1 MTGANTVMAEIM
13 AMAPVVPVVVL
24 DDLKAA
30 VPLAEALVRGGLPV
44 IEVTLRTVVGLDAI
58 QAIAKAVPGA
68 VVGAGTVNRPEQ
80 LVDAL
85 EAGAK
90 FIVSPG
96 ATPSLVYAA
105 RSAAVPYL
113 PGAATASEMLALLE
127 EGISHQKFFPAEA
140 SGGVPA
146 LKAFASP
153 LPEVKFCPTG
163 GIDAE
168 LAQDYLAL
176 PNVVCVGGSWVTP
189 AKLIKAGDWDAI
201 EELARAA
208 VKRAKN

>member
-1 MTGANTVMAEIM
+1 MAEIM

>member
-1 MTGANTVMAEIM
+1 
-13 AMAPVVPVVVL
+13 
-24 DDLKAA
+24 
-30 VPLAEALVRGGLPV
+30 
-44 IEVTLRTVVGLDAI
+44 
-58 QAIAKAVPGA
+58 
-68 VVGAGTVNRPEQ
+68 
-80 LVDAL
+80 
-85 EAGAK
+85 
-90 FIVSPG
+90 
-96 ATPSLVYAA
+96 LVYAA

>member
-1 MTGANTVMAEIM
+1 MAEIM

-58 QAIAKAVPGA
+58 QAIAKAVSGA

>member
-1 MTGANTVMAEIM
+1 MAGPSDRMAEIM

-24 DDLKAA
+24 EDVAAA
-30 VPLAEALVRGGLPV
+30 VPLAEALVAGGLPV
-44 IEVTLRTVVGLDAI
+44 IEVTLRTAAGIHAI
-58 QAIAKAVPGA
+58 KEISAAVPDA
-68 VVGAGTVNRPEQ
+68 VVGAGTVNRSEQ
-80 LVDAL
+80 LVDSL

-127 EGISHQKFFPAEA
+127 EGITHQKFFPAEA

-153 LPEVKFCPTG
+153 LAEVKFCPTG
-163 GIDAE
+163 GIDAGRAE
-168 LAQDYLAL
+168 DYLAL
-176 PNVVCVGGSWVTP
+176 PNVLCVGGSWVTP
-189 AKLIKAGDWDAI
+189 GQAVKEGDWSRI
-201 EELARAA
+201 EELAREAA
-208 VKRAKN
+208 KLAKG

>member
-1 MTGANTVMAEIM
+1 MAGQSSAMAEIM

-24 DDLKAA
+24 EDLKTAI
-30 VPLAEALVRGGLPV
+30 PMAEALVSGGLPV
-44 IEVTLRTVVGLDAI
+44 IEVTLRTPVGLDAI
-58 QAIAKAVPGA
+58 YQISREVPKA

-85 EAGAK
+85 EAGSR

-105 RSAAVPYL
+105 SSAAVPYL

-146 LKAFASP
+146 LKSFASP
-153 LPEVKFCPTG
+153 LPEVTFCPTG
-163 GIDAE
+163 GITEKTAP
-168 LAQDYLAL
+168 DYLAL
-176 PNVVCVGGSWVTP
+176 PNVACVGGSWVTP
-189 AKLIKAGDWDAI
+189 SKLVKAGDWEGI
-201 EELARAA
+201 EKLARAA
-208 VKRAKN
+208 AKLGKA

>member
-1 MTGANTVMAEIM
+1 MVGPSSVMAEIM

-24 DDLKAA
+24 EDLKSAI
-30 VPLAEALVRGGLPV
+30 PMAEALVRGGLPV
-44 IEVTLRTVVGLDAI
+44 IEVTLRTPVGLDAI
-58 QAIAKAVPGA
+58 YEISRAVPGA

-80 LVDAL
+80 LVDSL

-105 RSAAVPYL
+105 SSAAVPYL

-146 LKAFASP
+146 LKSFAAP
-153 LPEVKFCPTG
+153 LAEVKFCPTG
-163 GIDAE
+163 GIDVKSAE
-168 LAQDYLAL
+168 DYLAL
-176 PNVVCVGGSWVTP
+176 PNVICVGGSWVTP
-189 AKLIKAGDWDAI
+189 SKLVKAGDWDAI
-201 EELARAA
+201 EKLARTAA
-208 VKRAKN
+208 KLGKA

>member
-1 MTGANTVMAEIM
+1 MAGPSSAMAEIM

-24 DDLKAA
+24 EDLDSA
-30 VPLAEALVRGGLPV
+30 VPMAEALVSGGLPV
-44 IEVTLRTVVGLDAI
+44 IEVTLRTAVGLDAI
-58 QAIAKAVPGA
+58 RKMSDAVPGA
-68 VVGAGTVNRPEQ
+68 VVGAGTVNRPEL
-80 LVDAL
+80 LVDSL

-140 SGGVPA
+140 SGGAPA
-146 LKAFASP
+146 LKSFASP

-163 GIDAE
+163 GIDAKR
-168 LAQDYLAL
+168 AADYLAL
-176 PNVVCVGGSWVTP
+176 PNVICVGGSWVTP
-189 AKLIKAGDWDAI
+189 SKLVKAGDWSAI
-201 EELARAA
+201 EALARNAA
-208 VKRAKN
+208 KLGKG

>member
-1 MTGANTVMAEIM
+1 MAGPSDKMAEIM

-24 DDLKAA
+24 DDVATA

-44 IEVTLRTVVGLDAI
+44 IEVTLRTAAGIHAI
-58 QAIAKAVPGA
+58 KAIAESVPGA
-68 VVGAGTVNRPEQ
+68 VVGAGTVNRSEQ
-80 LVDAL
+80 LVDSL

-113 PGAATASEMLALLE
+113 PGAATASEMLALIE

-153 LPEVKFCPTG
+153 LAEVKFCPTG

-168 LAQDYLAL
+168 LAKDYLAL
-176 PNVVCVGGSWVTP
+176 PNVLCVGGSWVTP
-189 AKLIKAGDWDAI
+189 AQAVKEGDWDRI
-201 EELARAA
+201 ESLAAEAA
-208 VKRAKN
+208 KLGSG

>member
-1 MTGANTVMAEIM
+1 MAGPSGAMAEIM

-24 DDLKAA
+24 DDLAAA
-30 VPLAEALVRGGLPV
+30 VPLAEALVSGGLPV
-44 IEVTLRTVVGLDAI
+44 IEVTLRTAAGIEAI
-58 QAIAKAVPGA
+58 RAISKAVPGA
-68 VVGAGTVNRPEQ
+68 VVGAGTVNRSEQ
-80 LVDAL
+80 LVDSL

-90 FIVSPG
+90 FVVSPG

-146 LKAFASP
+146 LKSFASP
-153 LPEVKFCPTG
+153 LSEVKFCPTG
-163 GIDAE
+163 GIDAK
-168 LAQDYLAL
+168 LAEVYLAL

-189 AKLIKAGDWDAI
+189 ADAVKAGDWNRI
-201 EELARAA
+201 EELARDAA
-208 VKRAKN
+208 QLGKG

>member
-1 MTGANTVMAEIM
+1 MPGPSSVMAEIM
-13 AMAPVVPVVVL
+13 SMAPVVPVVVL
-24 DDLKAA
+24 DDLKSAI
-30 VPLAEALVRGGLPV
+30 PMAEALVRGGLPV
-44 IEVTLRTVVGLDAI
+44 IEVTLRTPVGLDAI
-58 QAIAKAVPGA
+58 YEISRAVPEA

-80 LVDAL
+80 LVDSL

-105 RSAAVPYL
+105 SSAAVPYL

-140 SGGVPA
+140 CGGAAA
-146 LKAFASP
+146 LKSFAAP
-153 LPEVKFCPTG
+153 LADVKFCPTG
-163 GIDAE
+163 GITAKS
-168 LAQDYLAL
+168 AGDYLSL

-189 AKLIKAGDWDAI
+189 SKLVKAGDWDGI
-201 EELARAA
+201 EKLAKAA
-208 VKRAKN
+208 SKLGPS

>member
-1 MTGANTVMAEIM
+1 MAGPSDRMAEIM

-24 DDLKAA
+24 EDAASA
-30 VPLAEALVRGGLPV
+30 VPLAEALVSGGLPV
-44 IEVTLRTVVGLDAI
+44 IEVTLRTAAGIEAI
-58 QAIAKAVPGA
+58 KAIAEAVPDA
-68 VVGAGTVNRPEQ
+68 VVGAGTVNRSEQ
-80 LVDAL
+80 LVDSL

-127 EGISHQKFFPAEA
+127 EGITHQKFFPAEA

-153 LPEVKFCPTG
+153 LAEVKFCPTG
-163 GIDAE
+163 GIDAR
-168 LAQDYLAL
+168 LAEDYLAL
-176 PNVVCVGGSWVTP
+176 PNVLCVGGSWVTP
-189 AKLIKAGDWDAI
+189 GQAIKAGDWGRI
-201 EELARAA
+201 EELAREAA
-208 VKRAKN
+208 KLGKG

>member
-1 MTGANTVMAEIM
+1 MAGPSGAMAEIM

-24 DDLKAA
+24 DDLAEA
-30 VPLAEALVRGGLPV
+30 VPLAEALVSGGLPV
-44 IEVTLRTVVGLDAI
+44 IEVTLRTAAGIEAI
-58 QAIAKAVPGA
+58 RAISKAVPGA
-68 VVGAGTVNRPEQ
+68 VVGAGTVNRSEQ
-80 LVDAL
+80 LVDSL

-146 LKAFASP
+146 LKSFASP
-153 LPEVKFCPTG
+153 LSEVKFCPTG
-163 GIDAE
+163 GIDAK
-168 LAQDYLAL
+168 LAEVYLAL

-189 AKLIKAGDWDAI
+189 ADAVKAGDWNRI
-201 EELARAA
+201 EELARDAA
-208 VKRAKN
+208 QLGKG